1 MGTLFQDLHYAFRVL
16 RKNPGFTAVAIVT
29 LALGIG
35 ANTAIFSVVNA
46 VLLRPLPFRD
56 SASVCMLTE
65 RMPAI
70 PVLGPSWQNFQDWRA
85 QAHSFEAMAAARN
98 ATFTLTGAGE
108 PERIQG
114 QMASSALF
122 PLLGISALQGH
133 TFMADEDRPGAAPV
147 ALLSYGFWRGHFG
160 GAPNTLGRTVTL
172 DNQSYTITGI
182 LPPRFQLI
190 QPADVYVPF
199 APWAAR
205 LPDDRSWH
213 PGIIAVGRLRPGV
226 SVENARTEMT
236 GIARRLEQ
244 AYPEFDTGV
253 GANVNVLQD
262 QLVDNI
268 RPALLVLLGAVG
280 LVLLIACANIANLL
294 LARAASRTR
303 EVALR
308 AAIGAGRGR
317 ILRQLLTESTLLAIA
332 GGLAGVALAYAAIPP
347 LVALAA
353 TSIPNTGPVSAD
365 YRVLLFV
372 CAAVALTSVLCGLG
386 PAIQTS
392 RLDLRAALNEGAR
405 GSTGAAGQR
414 RLRALLVVAEIAFA
428 IVLLTGAGLL
438 LRSFARLQDVAPGF
452 QPRRLLVADVPLSQ
466 RAYAQPVQR
475 MTFFDRLLEGARA
488 LPGVSSAGAAA
499 FLPVSG
505 GGSQIHFNIQGRPPK
520 TPHDYIITGYR
531 PVSAHYLETLGVP
544 LLRGRFLADADT
556 ERGPFAV
563 VINQAM
569 SHQYFGNESPLG
581 KRLQLGATPDEQ
593 TPWMEIVGVV
603 GDMKQNLATDGKSE
617 MYVPYRQANA
627 VLPVFALSVVLRTE
641 QEPRAQSAALRAL
654 VRRLDPNQPLVKV
667 RTMEENIAGSVT
679 EPRFRTTLLGIFA
692 GCAVLLSIVGLYG
705 VMMYSV
711 TQRIPEIGIRLTL
724 GAQRA
729 EIVRMVIV

>member
-1 MGTLFQDLHYAFRVL
+1 V
-16 RKNPGFTAVAIVT
+16 
-29 LALGIG
+29 
-35 ANTAIFSVVNA
+35 
-46 VLLRPLPFRD
+46 
-56 SASVCMLTE
+56 
-65 RMPAI
+65 
-70 PVLGPSWQNFQDWRA
+70 
-85 QAHSFEAMAAARN
+85 
-98 ATFTLTGAGE
+98 
-108 PERIQG
+108 
-114 QMASSALF
+114 
-122 PLLGISALQGH
+122 
-133 TFMADEDRPGAAPV
+133 
-147 ALLSYGFWRGHFG
+147 
-160 GAPNTLGRTVTL
+160 
-172 DNQSYTITGI
+172 
-182 LPPRFQLI
+182 
-190 QPADVYVPF
+190 
-199 APWAAR
+199 
-205 LPDDRSWH
+205 
-213 PGIIAVGRLRPGV
+213 
-226 SVENARTEMT
+226 
-236 GIARRLEQ
+236 
-244 AYPEFDTGV
+244 
-253 GANVNVLQD
+253 
-262 QLVDNI
+262 
-268 RPALLVLLGAVG
+268 
-280 LVLLIACANIANLL
+280 
-294 LARAASRTR
+294 
-303 EVALR
+303 
-308 AAIGAGRGR
+308 
-317 ILRQLLTESTLLAIA
+317 
-332 GGLAGVALAYAAIPP
+332 
-347 LVALAA
+347 
-353 TSIPNTGPVSAD
+353 
-365 YRVLLFV
+365 
-372 CAAVALTSVLCGLG
+372 
-386 PAIQTS
+386 
-392 RLDLRAALNEGAR
+392 GAR

-729 EIVRMVIV
+729 EIVRMVIVEGLRLAIAGLAIGAVGALALSRLLARFLFGVGAADPLTYGVVAVTLVAVALLASYLPARRAIAIDPIAALRHE